1 MKRFTACLFSGRCH
15 AFFTMPLF
23 VFYLLLSHPLQGR
36 AQDSLHLFS
45 VTYIKLKDPTYAKQY
60 EALLNYYGKAAGE
73 YGLKTGRIT
82 GYYVLKVIMPIG
94 SSSDCDYKVVVTS
107 NSLNVLLDDTTAV
120 LKNAIP
126 GMTDDMVK
134 GVNDQYN
141 DMRTIV
147 KKEIYNTTDWI
158 DMTPSAKYIEIDYM
172 KPADGKYSD
181 YIKAERET
189 WKPVHKERMKLGA
202 LSGWQLDEKIMP
214 ASEKETYDVVTA
226 NFYDSLPMMLDAKY
240 TQAFKTVWPKMDI
253 AKVGTDISALRT
265 MVKSDLL
272 KILLAIDVNTMK
284 Q

>member
-1 MKRFTACLFSGRCH
+1 
-15 AFFTMPLF
+15 MPLF

-147 KKEIYNTTDWI
+147 KKEIYYTTDWI
-158 DMTPSAKYIEIDYM
+158 DITPSAKYIEIDYM